1 MYWKLTD
8 QKMQTYDGFRWK
20 YGKWYSIDKSKRG
33 GDLCSGSWFHCY
45 DDKLLAALLN
55 PAHADISNP
64 RLFRCHVRGK
74 RLFTYGDKYGFT
86 MMMIPSGSEID
97 MPEITSNQRAAF
109 AILCAKMVY
118 KEARWNTWA
127 DAWLDG
133 TDRSVSAA
141 WAASAASA
149 ARAAAWA
156 AASAAASAAKAAKA
170 DATAAAW
177 AAKADATAAAKDAA
191 RAAGWAATA
200 AGGEF
205 DLKAIAKQA
214 MKY

>member
-8 QKMQTYDGFRWK
+8 QEMQTYDGFRWK

-33 GDLCSGSWFHCY
+33 GGLCSGSWFHCY

-74 RLFTYGDKYGFT
+74 RLFTYGGKYGFT

-97 MPEITSNQRAAF
+97 MPEITSNQRVAF

-118 KEARWNTWA
+118 KEAQWNTWA

-133 TDRSVSAA
+133 TDRF
-141 WAASAASA
+141 AS
-149 ARAAAWA
+149 
-156 AASAAASAAKAAKA
+156 AAKA
-170 DATAAAW
+170 DATAAAWSGTAAAKAAGWAAGW
-177 AAKADATAAAKDAA
+177 AAKADATAAAKAAA
-191 RAAGWAATA
+191 RAAGWAAARAATA